1 MMPSV
6 TVVDE
11 ELERCYRHP
20 DRETALHCANCGR
33 PICPECMTATPVGQR
48 CPECVG
54 QHQQRVRRPASMAY
68 EPPIITYGLIGA
80 CVLFFVYIQHG
91 LGGNADVQWALVGS
105 LVQNGEYWR
114 MVSAMFLH
122 ANIIHL
128 AFNMYALWAFGPAI
142 EARYG
147 HARYFL
153 LYMASGLCGSAGA
166 LVLSSPFSP
175 TVGAS
180 GAIFGLMGAYVA
192 IAKVHGARDMG
203 GIGAVIAINLF
214 ITISVPGI
222 SIGGHVGGLLGG
234 VLCGLGYETIGRKFR
249 GPAMIATSLL
259 FAAALSATMLVF
271 GGSGI
276 GVGAWV
282 VR

>member
-1 MMPSV
+1 
-6 TVVDE
+6 
-11 ELERCYRHP
+11 
-20 DRETALHCANCGR
+20 
-33 PICPECMTATPVGQR
+33 
-48 CPECVG
+48 
-54 QHQQRVRRPASMAY
+54 
-68 EPPIITYGLIGA
+68 
-80 CVLFFVYIQHG
+80 
-91 LGGNADVQWALVGS
+91 
-105 LVQNGEYWR
+105 
-114 MVSAMFLH
+114 MFLH

-153 LYMASGLCGSAGA
+153 LYIASGLCGSAGA
-166 LVLSSPFSP
+166 MVLSSPFAP

-222 SIGGHVGGLLGG
+222 SIGGHLGGLVGGL
-234 VLCGLGYETIGRKFR
+234 VCGIGYELIGRHFR
-249 GPAMIATSLL
+249 GTTTILASLL
-259 FAAALSATMLVF
+259 FSSALCAAMLAI
-271 GGSGI
+271 GASGLGI
-276 GVGAWV
+276 GAFV

>member
-1 MMPSV
+1 MMRSV
-6 TVVDE
+6 TAVE
-11 ELERCYRHP
+11 EDLERCYRHP

-54 QHQQRVRRPASMAY
+54 QQTQRVRRPSSMAY
-68 EPPIITYGLIGA
+68 EPPLVTWGLIGT

-91 LGGNADVQWALVGS
+91 LGGNANVDWALVGA
-105 LVQNGEYWR
+105 LVQNGEWWR
-114 MVSAMFLH
+114 MVSSMFLH

-128 AFNMYALWAFGPAI
+128 AFNMYALWAFGPAL

-147 HARYFL
+147 HVRFFA
-153 LYMASGLCGSAGA
+153 LYIASGLCGSAGA
-166 LVLSSPFSP
+166 LVLSSPFVP

-192 IAKVHGARDMG
+192 IAKIHGARDMG

-222 SIGGHVGGLLGG
+222 SIGGHLGGLIGG
-234 VLCGLGYETIGRKFR
+234 VLCGLGFETIGRRLR
-249 GPAMIATSLL
+249 GNAMIAASLL
-259 FAAALSATMLVF
+259 FAAALSVTMLAF
-271 GGSGI
+271 GGAGL
-276 GVGAWV
+276 GVGAFV

>member
-1 MMPSV
+1 V

-11 ELERCYRHP
+11 QLERCYRHP

-54 QHQQRVRRPASMAY
+54 QHQQRVRRPASMSY
-68 EPPIITYGLIGA
+68 EPPIVTYGLIGA

-105 LVQNGEYWR
+105 LVQNGDWWR
-114 MVSAMFLH
+114 MVSSMFLH

-166 LVLSSPFSP
+166 MALSSPFAP

-222 SIGGHVGGLLGG
+222 SIGGHLGGLIGG
-234 VLCGLGYETIGRKFR
+234 LICGIGYELIGRRFR
-249 GPAMIATSLL
+249 GPATIVASLL
-259 FAAALSATMLVF
+259 FSSALCATMLAI
-271 GGSGI
+271 GAAGL
-276 GVGAWV
+276 GVGAFV

>member
-1 MMPSV
+1 MRSV

-105 LVQNGEYWR
+105 LVQNGDWWR
-114 MVSAMFLH
+114 MVSSMFLH

-166 LVLSSPFSP
+166 MALSSPFAP

-222 SIGGHVGGLLGG
+222 SIGGHLGGLIGG
-234 VLCGLGYETIGRKFR
+234 LICGIGYELIGRRFR
-249 GPAMIATSLL
+249 GPTTIIASLL
-259 FAAALSATMLVF
+259 FSSALCATMLAI
-271 GGSGI
+271 GAAGI
-276 GVGAWV
+276 GVGAFV

>member
-1 MMPSV
+1 MRSV

-11 ELERCYRHP
+11 DLEPCYRHP
-20 DRETALHCANCGR
+20 DRDTALHCANCGR
-33 PICPECMTATPVGQR
+33 AICPECMTATPVGQR

-54 QHQQRVRRPASMAY
+54 QHQQRVRRPASMSY
-68 EPPIITYGLIGA
+68 TTPIVTYGLIGA
-80 CVLFFVYIQHG
+80 CVLMFIYIQHG
-91 LGGNADVQWALVGS
+91 LSGSADVQWALVGS
-105 LVQNGEYWR
+105 LVENGESWR
-114 MVSAMFLH
+114 MLSSMFLH

-128 AFNMYALWAFGPAI
+128 AFNMYALWAFGPAL
-142 EARYG
+142 ETRYG
-147 HARYFL
+147 PARFL
-153 LYMASGLCGSAGA
+153 ALYIASGLCGSAGA
-166 LVLSSPFSP
+166 LALSSPFAP

-192 IAKVHGARDMG
+192 IAKIHGARDMG